1 MSKEINNLFE
11 RLKTDYDSGRG
22 DDLGNDFFTPCLKY
36 CTEYLR
42 TTSDF
47 TSNVIFDWG
56 EAVVRLVDIENENC
70 KIKMIAHHKLHDD
83 DKQVLREFVDNQQEA
98 KYFIT
103 AINQLTK
110 NMLFDLY
117 SISKHLVT

>member
-11 RLKTDYDSGRG
+11 QLKTDYDSGRG

-70 KIKMIAHHKLHDD
+70 KIRMIAHHKLHEE
-83 DKQVLREFVDNQQEA
+83 DKKVLSEFVDNQYRRDEYLE
-98 KYFIT
+98 KLSEGIFEE
-103 AINQLTK
+103 NL
-110 NMLFDLY
+110 
-117 SISKHLVT
+117 